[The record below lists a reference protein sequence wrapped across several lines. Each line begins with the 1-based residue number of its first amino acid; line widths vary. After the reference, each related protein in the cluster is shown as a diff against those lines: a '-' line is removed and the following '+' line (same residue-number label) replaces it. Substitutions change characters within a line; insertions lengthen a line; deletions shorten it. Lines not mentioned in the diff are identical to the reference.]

1 MRSLLIR
8 PVPPT
13 LIKQEIPLDHPDSR
27 YYLPSEGRA
36 FLVTSDAAID
46 IYSGQTIMHCYRVLT
61 EQARRNHGLWYKQQF
76 KHLDE
81 ESLLFCDSGVDRQI
95 FVGLESEYV
104 Q

>member
-1 MRSLLIR
+1 
-8 PVPPT
+8 
-13 LIKQEIPLDHPDSR
+13 
-27 YYLPSEGRA
+27 
-36 FLVTSDAAID
+36 
-46 IYSGQTIMHCYRVLT
+46 MHCYRVLT